1 MIQPDI
7 TDMIFAVEEGNAN
20 PLEIYCALHKLEA
33 QVKAAKEQIKHLA
46 IDEASKHGKTFTF
59 MGFEI
64 QQKALPGRWTF
75 DHIDDWNSAK
85 FKMKTIED
93 LAKWAY
99 KSHEKGVQPITDD
112 GEVITPANYTPG
124 GDTIALREVE
134 A

>member
-1 MIQPDI
+1 MITLDI

-33 QVKAAKEQIKHLA
+33 QVKAAKDQIKHLA

-64 QQKALPGRWTF
+64 QQKALPGRWKF
-75 DHIDDWNSAK
+75 DHIDDWNAAK
-85 FKMKTIED
+85 FKLQSIED

-99 KSHEKGVQPITDD
+99 KSEEKNVQPITED
-112 GEVITPANYTPG
+112 GEVIIPARYTPG

>member
-1 MIQPDI
+1 
-7 TDMIFAVEEGNAN
+7 MIFAVEEGNAN

-33 QVKAAKEQIKHLA
+33 QVKAAKDQIKQQA
-46 IDEASKHGKTFTF
+46 IEEAAKHGKTFTF

-75 DHIDDWNSAK
+75 DHIDDWNAAK

-99 KSHEKGVQPITDD
+99 KSEEKNVQPITED
-112 GEVITPANYTPG
+112 GEVITAARYTPG
-124 GDTIALREVE
+124 GDTIALKEIAE
-134 A
+134 

>member
-1 MIQPDI
+1 MITPDI

-33 QVKAAKEQIKHLA
+33 QVKAAKDQIKHLA

-99 KSHEKGVQPITDD
+99 KSAEKGITPIDDD
-112 GEVITPANYTPG
+112 GVIVEPAQYTPG
-124 GDTIALREVE
+124 ADTIAVKEV
-134 A
+134 AK